1 MCGGAGE
8 HDYLAAEQYGRRA
21 VTDGAGRDASAVVLR
36 LILGKQLEQLRK
48 RAGLT
53 YIQAGQAI
61 GVSDATV
68 RRMENAKVARL
79 RPAEIEKLLRLY
91 GVTGEQEISAFLR
104 SVEEAGRRGWWH
116 PFRDVM
122 PDWYPSYLSLE
133 QAATQIR
140 AYEPQFVHGLLQ
152 TEGYLRAQVTSGNP
166 HTPSE
171 VTERRVALRLRRQDV
186 LHRRN
191 PPHLW
196 VVMDETALR
205 RPVGG
210 AEVMRAQLDHLL
222 SVEELPHVVLQIM
235 RFDRGIHPAMPS
247 GAFHLFRFQAR
258 EMPDVVYVSGLIDAV
273 YLDKPEDV
281 VVYRETLDRLSAQ
294 APSVRTTR
302 ATLESL
308 RKEF

>member
-1 MCGGAGE
+1 M
-8 HDYLAAEQYGRRA
+8 
-21 VTDGAGRDASAVVLR
+21 TDGAGQDASAVVLR

-53 YIQAGQAI
+53 YTQAAQAI

-79 RPAEIEKLLRLY
+79 RPAEVEKLLRLY
-91 GVTGEQEISAFLR
+91 GVTGEQEIAAFLR

-116 PFRDVM
+116 SFRDVM

-140 AYEPQFVHGLLQ
+140 TYEPQFVHGLLQ

-166 HTPSE
+166 HTPPE

-186 LHRRN
+186 LHRRD

-222 SVEELPHVVLQIM
+222 AVEELPHVVLQIM
-235 RFDRGIHPAMPS
+235 RFDRGIHPAMSS

-258 EMPDVVYVSGLIDAV
+258 EMPDVVYVSGLLDAV

-308 RKEF
+308 RDEF